1 MKRAAGS
8 WVTMA
13 LLAAAL
19 FAGMGACV
27 RMAAAHLPES
37 EVVFFRNFFSL
48 LMLLPL
54 LIGSRVRLTTTRLP
68 LHLFRA
74 SVGLA
79 AMYLYFHA
87 LARLPLADALLL
99 NYTSPLF
106 VTLSAAVWLKEPSTK
121 TRRWALLLGLAGI
134 LLVFHPSSQ
143 IASLAGLLGLASGAL
158 AGIAL
163 AAVKQLSDREPS
175 IRIVVWFALLASL
188 ISAVPM
194 AMQYV
199 RPDAHQ
205 WLWLLATGAFGSL
218 GQLGMTRAY
227 ALAPASKVSP
237 LGYASL
243 IFAGLIGYAIWGERP
258 DALGLAGA
266 VAIIGAGVL
275 VVRERSEPLPNP
287 PSAVPLIPEEG
298 QRPPA

>member
-1 MKRAAGS
+1 MRRVAGS
-8 WVTMA
+8 WIAMA

-27 RMAAAHLPES
+27 RMAVVHLPES

-54 LIGSRVRLTTTRLP
+54 LIGRGVPLSTPRFP

-74 SVGLA
+74 ATGLA

-106 VTLSAAVWLKEPSTK
+106 VALSAVIWLKEPSTAA
-121 TRRWALLLGLAGI
+121 RFWALLLGLAGI
-134 LLVFHPSSQ
+134 LLVFHPSSH
-143 IASLAGLLGLASGAL
+143 IASLAGLAGLGSGVL

-163 AAVKQLSDREPS
+163 TAVKQLSDDEPS
-175 IRIVVWFALLASL
+175 IRIVVWFALLASI

-194 AMQYV
+194 AMQFV
-199 RPDAHQ
+199 RPDARQ
-205 WLWLLATGAFGSL
+205 WLWLLATGAPRRFAERVQGRTFAVRAEAADAFAERL
-218 GQLGMTRAY
+218 G
-227 ALAPASKVSP
+227 
-237 LGYASL
+237 
-243 IFAGLIGYAIWGERP
+243 AGGT
-258 DALGLAGA
+258 
-266 VAIIGAGVL
+266 IIGAFSIPGKYL
-275 VVRERSEPLPNP
+275 SSYLCTCNAARN
-287 PSAVPLIPEEG
+287 SA
-298 QRPPA
+298 

>member
-1 MKRAAGS
+1 
-8 WVTMA
+8 MA

-54 LIGSRVRLTTTRLP
+54 LIGRGIRLTTARFP

-74 SVGLA
+74 STGLA

-106 VTLSAAVWLKEPSTK
+106 VTLSAVIWLKEAATIP
-121 TRRWALLLGLAGI
+121 RLWALLLGLAGI
-134 LLVFHPSSQ
+134 LLVFHPSSH
-143 IASLAGLLGLASGAL
+143 IASLAGLAGLGSGVL

-163 AAVKQLSDREPS
+163 TAVKQLSDDEPS
-175 IRIVVWFALLASL
+175 IRIVVWFALLASI

-194 AMQYV
+194 AMQFV
-199 RPDAHQ
+199 LPDTRQ
-205 WLWLLATGAFGSL
+205 WLWLLATGALGSL

-237 LGYASL
+237 LGYTSL
-243 IFAGLIGYAIWGERP
+243 IFAGLLGYAIWGERP

-266 VAIIGAGVL
+266 IAIIGAGVV
-275 VVRERSEPLPNP
+275 VVRERSVPLPNP
-287 PSAVPLIPEEG
+287 PSAVPLTPENG
-298 QRPPA
+298 KRPPEA

>member
-8 WVTMA
+8 WVAMA

-54 LIGSRVRLTTTRLP
+54 LAGSRVRLTTSRFP

-87 LARLPLADALLL
+87 LAGLPLADALLL

-106 VTLSAAVWLKEPSTK
+106 VTLSAAIWLKEPSTVA
-121 TRRWALLLGLAGI
+121 RRRALILGLAGI
-134 LLVFHPSSQ
+134 LLVFHPSSH
-143 IASLAGLLGLASGAL
+143 IASLAGLAGLASGAL

-163 AAVKQLSDREPS
+163 AAVKQLSDSEPS
-175 IRIVVWFALLASL
+175 VRIVVWFALLASL

-205 WLWLLATGAFGSL
+205 WLWLLATGALGSL

-237 LGYASL
+237 MGYTSL
-243 IFAGLIGYAIWGERP
+243 IFAGLLGYAIWGERP

-275 VVRERSEPLPNP
+275 VVRERSVPLPNP
-287 PSAVPLIPEEG
+287 PSAVPLTPEGG

>member
-1 MKRAAGS
+1 MKAVSGS
-8 WVTMA
+8 WVVMA
-13 LLAAAL
+13 LFAAAA

-27 RMAAAHLPES
+27 RLAAADLPQS

-54 LIGSRVRLTTTRLP
+54 LAGQRVTLRTGRFP

-74 SVGLA
+74 AAGLS

-87 LARLPLADALLL
+87 LANLPLADALLL

-106 VTLSAAVWLKEPSTK
+106 VTLSAVVWLKERSTLV
-121 TRRWALLLGLAGI
+121 RQWSLLLGLAGV
-134 LLVFHPSSQ
+134 LLVFHPSSH
-143 IASLAGLLGLASGAL
+143 IASLAGVAGLASGVL

-163 AAVKQLSDREPS
+163 TAVKQLSASEPS
-175 IRIVVWFALLASL
+175 TRIVVWFALLASL

-194 AMQYV
+194 MVQFV
-199 RPDAHQ
+199 RPHGEQ
-205 WLWLLATGAFGSL
+205 WLWLLATGVLGSL

-227 ALAPASKVSP
+227 ALAPASQVSP

-243 IFAGLIGYAIWGERP
+243 IFAGLLGYAIWQEVP
-258 DALGLAGA
+258 DALGLVGA
-266 VAIIGAGVL
+266 AAIIGAGIL
-275 VVRERSEPLPNP
+275 VARERSEPLPNP
-287 PSAVPLIPEEG
+287 PSAVPLTDER
-298 QRPPA
+298 RP

>member
-1 MKRAAGS
+1 
-8 WVTMA
+8 MA

-27 RMAAAHLPES
+27 RMAAAHLPQS

-48 LMLLPL
+48 LMLVPL
-54 LIGSRVRLTTTRLP
+54 LAGRGVRLTTTRFP

-74 SVGLA
+74 TVGLA

-106 VTLSAAVWLKEPSTK
+106 VSLSAVIWLKEPATAP
-121 TRRWALLLGLAGI
+121 RFWALLLGLAGI
-134 LLVFHPSSQ
+134 LLVFHPSSH
-143 IASLAGLLGLASGAL
+143 IASLAGLVGLGSGVL

-163 AAVKQLSDREPS
+163 TAVKQLSDTEPS

-194 AMQYV
+194 AIQFV
-199 RPDAHQ
+199 LPDTRQ

-227 ALAPASKVSP
+227 ALAPASRVSP
-237 LGYASL
+237 LGYTSL
-243 IFAGLIGYAIWGERP
+243 IFAGLLGYAFWGERP

-266 VAIIGAGVL
+266 VAIIGAGML
-275 VVRERSEPLPNP
+275 VVRERRVPLPNP
-287 PSAVPLIPEEG
+287 PSAVPLTPEGGET
-298 QRPPA
+298 PPRT